1 MKRILTIAA
10 VACMALMTLW
20 PWLYGANEHSYNDGI
35 SWFWTAWALISVRF
49 LIVAFGRWRVLQTW
63 SRYRT
68 MNLAFALILLGVDTA
83 RIRTDTFDH
92 VFNGDSSTL
101 GVYLVRL
108 YVGWSFVWFM
118 AYFRGSEAVPAA
130 S

>member
-49 LIVAFGRWRVLQTW
+49 LIVAFGRWRTMQTW

-118 AYFRGSEAVPAA
+118 GYFRGSEAVPAG
-130 S
+130 